1 MLSCAV
7 VIKVFMT
14 VSAWM
19 NYLEGCTCDME
30 GGSYRLN
37 KKINT
42 GGAEI

>member
-7 VIKVFMT
+7 VMKDFMT

-30 GGSYRLN
+30 GGFDRLH
-37 KKINT
+37 KKD
-42 GGAEI
+42 